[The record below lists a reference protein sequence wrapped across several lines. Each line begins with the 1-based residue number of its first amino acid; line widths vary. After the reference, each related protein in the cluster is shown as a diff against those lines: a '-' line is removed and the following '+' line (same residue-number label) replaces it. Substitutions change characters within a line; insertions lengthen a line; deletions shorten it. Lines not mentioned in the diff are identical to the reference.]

1 MYLLNQMIPN
11 DFFTSGSLATLAGC
25 TGIVFVIC
33 SGIQRA
39 FNFSPKW
46 LALLVSIVVSLI
58 AAYMAA
64 DSEPSRSAQ
73 KYIIAFLNGFLI
85 YASATGTNQIVGKNP
100 DDIEGSGGPGKASER
115 LRLHKKSNRQLLTR
129 WFS

>member
-1 MYLLNQMIPN
+1 MILLDQLIPN

-39 FNFSPKW
+39 FNYNPKW

-58 AAYMAA
+58 AAYLA
-64 DSEPSRSAQ
+64 DNPDDVKVAQ
-73 KYIIAFLNGFLI
+73 KYIIAVLNGFLI
-85 YASATGTNQIVGKNP
+85 YASATGTNQIVGENP
-100 DDIEGSGGPGKASER
+100 RSGNGGGGGTTAKHRESIQP
-115 LRLHKKSNRQLLTR
+115 NRKLLTR